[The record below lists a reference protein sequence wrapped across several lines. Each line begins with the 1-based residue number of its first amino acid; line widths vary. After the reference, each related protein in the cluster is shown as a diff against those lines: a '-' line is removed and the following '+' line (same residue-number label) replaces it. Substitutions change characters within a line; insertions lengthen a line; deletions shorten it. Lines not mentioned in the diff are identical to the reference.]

1 MTALKKKKKKKKN
14 MEPTLQVV
22 LGENLLEIS
31 LSPCD
36 KYKYVLVFFFFFW
49 RKNMLFS

>member
-1 MTALKKKKKKKKN
+1 

-36 KYKYVLVFFFFFW
+36 KYKYALVFFFFFGE
-49 RKNMLFS
+49 RICSLVN